1 MKKIEVTN
9 AVLRK
14 DMIVDMKRPKMMLL
28 MLGINLLLTAI
39 LAIVFALV
47 MLMGIVPTQ
56 IGFSPRAMV
65 TAFCVMVWFEEIV
78 IVFLVPALTAGSI
91 SIEKERQTLEVLL
104 TTRMSTWQIVTG
116 KYFSTV
122 SQITLLVISGFPI
135 LCVMFLYGGINLFQM
150 FTILAVLISS
160 TMFFASFGI
169 FYSALIK
176 NTILSVILTY
186 ITIGVVLV
194 ATFSLTVMGML
205 IMVGVNEILCE
216 VILKNTGQS
225 VQNVI
230 GGDAFIFLLCWN
242 PLATLFDAIGQ
253 VFGYGIGD
261 AASINGIKD
270 IPIFMHFTSKNL
282 LLRFFPFLS
291 VGAQLLTTF
300 LLLRAAAFFL
310 KPVKG
315 KKKVKKKAV
324 NQARN

>member
-1 MKKIEVTN
+1 MKKIEITN

-28 MLGINLLLTAI
+28 MMIINLLLGMV

-47 MLMGIVPTQ
+47 MMMGIIPSQ
-56 IGFSPRAMV
+56 LGFSPRAMI

-116 KYFSTV
+116 KYFSTI
-122 SQITLLVISGFPI
+122 SQITLLVISGFPL
-135 LCVMFLYGGINLFQM
+135 LCVMFMYGGINFFQM
-150 FTILAVLISS
+150 LTILAVLISS
-160 TMFFASFGI
+160 TMFFAAFGI

-186 ITIGVVLV
+186 ITVGVVLL
-194 ATFSLTVMGML
+194 ATFAFTVTGMV
-205 IMVGVNEILCE
+205 IMLGVNEIICE
-216 VILKNTGQS
+216 AYYQGTGQII
-225 VQNVI
+225 QEVI

-261 AASINGIKD
+261 GASINGIKD
-270 IPIFMHFTSKNL
+270 MPIFMHFTSKNL
-282 LLRFFPFLS
+282 LLRSFPFLS
-291 VGAQLLTTF
+291 VGVQLLTTF

-315 KKKVKKKAV
+315 KRKKKEV
-324 NQARN
+324 RQAKN